1 VYECDRSNMWRLL
14 EDFPRI
20 CQEAFSSRS
29 GLAPARISSVVVTG
43 MGGSAISGD
52 VLKEWLDPP
61 FPFEVCRGYHLPRWV
76 SKETLVILISYSGE
90 TEETLSCEREARR
103 VGAITAG
110 IGSGGS
116 LARAM
121 ADRPFLRVPAGLP
134 SRAAFPYLFFSALRI
149 LLDAGLIPPERE
161 EEVRET
167 FNLLPAVRER
177 VGEAREIA
185 TRLLGKIAFI
195 YAPPGLWSVALRFK
209 TQLNENAKSL
219 AKVEYL
225 PELCHNEIV
234 GLTGA
239 PPNVSFVLLRSSREE
254 ERISIR
260 ADFLKDLLK
269 GRDIIELRG
278 EGEGKLAEMLTLLY
292 FGDIISYH
300 LAGLKGVDPTP
311 VEEIARLKKALSAK
325 PWRHL

>member
-1 VYECDRSNMWRLL
+1 MYECDRSNMWRLL
-14 EDFPRI
+14 EDFPKM
-20 CQEAFSSRS
+20 CQEAFSTKS
-29 GLAPARISSVVVTG
+29 GVSPLKVSGVVIAG

-52 VLKEWLDPP
+52 ILKEWLDPP
-61 FPFEVCRGYHLPRWV
+61 FPFEVCRGYHLPKWV
-76 SKETLVILISYSGE
+76 SKDTLVILISYSGE
-90 TEETLSCEREARR
+90 TEETLSCQKEAER
-103 VGAITAG
+103 VGAVTVG

-116 LARAM
+116 LARLLS
-121 ADRPFLRVPAGLP
+121 DKPFIRVPVGLP
-134 SRAAFPYLFFSALRI
+134 SRAAFPYLFFSTVRVMK
-149 LLDAGLIPPERE
+149 DAGLIPSERE
-161 EEVRET
+161 GEIEEALRV
-167 FNLLPAVRER
+167 LPKVKERER
-177 VGEAREIA
+177 EAKEIA
-185 TRLLGKIAFI
+185 TRLINKIVFV

-209 TQLNENAKSL
+209 TQLNENAKSP

-260 ADFLKDLLK
+260 ADFLKELLK
-269 GRDIIELRG
+269 GRDLIEVRG
-278 EGEGKLAEMLTLLY
+278 EGKGKLVEMLTLLY

-311 VEEIARLKKALSAK
+311 VEEIARLKKVLSAK
-325 PWRHL
+325 PL